1 MSQLYYLRI
10 MNFIIFFSLD
20 LQEQSAR
27 LYFLFSRVLSEY
39 FSVLNEYLFFFQ
51 FNFNSNIWF
60 FSLPMEELFPVVLC
74 VVFIIW
80 IFMIANMKYR
90 KYSGLDDT

>member
-1 MSQLYYLRI
+1 
-10 MNFIIFFSLD
+10 
-20 LQEQSAR
+20 
-27 LYFLFSRVLSEY
+27 
-39 FSVLNEYLFFFQ
+39 
-51 FNFNSNIWF
+51 
-60 FSLPMEELFPVVLC
+60 MEELFPVVLC